1 MPYQYISP
9 ISGDPSTVQGHD
21 KDGSPYF
28 VIRPSVLTPFRAKLL
43 DGFRVLLGSAF
54 MLVAGFLSISNAI
67 EPRAEWMAVLLFAG
81 GLYAVHSLSSW
92 LLEKLLLRKSIII
105 LSKKDVAVKGAVK
118 WKYYD
123 RNVEHR
129 FACIVHDKAQAEAL
143 NNDYK
148 VRKAAKNGQ
157 VIAPPVYYGN
167 SAHVV
172 MELAGHRVDLLEAF
186 DQAVAG
192 NIVARLQYC
201 DRYIDAFL
209 KKRGGWG
216 ESPEWDENAPGGL
229 AP

>member
-1 MPYQYISP
+1 MPYEYISP
-9 ISGDPSTVQGHD
+9 LSGEPSTVQGHD
-21 KDGSPYF
+21 PDGSPYF
-28 VIRPSVLTPFRAKLL
+28 IIKPCVMTPLRVKVL
-43 DGFRVLLGSAF
+43 DGFRALLGSVF
-54 MLVAGFLSISNAI
+54 VFIVGFLAIRNAI

-81 GLYAVHSLSSW
+81 GLYAVYRLSSW
-92 LLEKLLLRKSIII
+92 LLEKLLLRESIII
-105 LSKKDVAVKGAVK
+105 LSKKDVAVKGPLK

-129 FACIVHDKAQAEAL
+129 FACIVHDKAQSEAL

-148 VRKAAKNGQ
+148 VRKAAKDGE

-216 ESPEWDENAPGGL
+216 ESPEWDASAPGGL
-229 AP
+229 